1 MTKMMTLEKSLKN
14 LIRRETGATVVE
26 YAVILALFAV
36 VVLGAIVVVS
46 GKVNDSFD
54 GVVNELANSPGTS

>member
-1 MTKMMTLEKSLKN
+1 MKN
-14 LIRRETGATVVE
+14 WLCRETGATVVE
-26 YAVILALFAV
+26 YAVILALFALV
-36 VVLGAIVVVS
+36 VFGAIVVVS

>member
-1 MTKMMTLEKSLKN
+1 MLMKKWLNRDE
-14 LIRRETGATVVE
+14 GATVVE

-36 VVLGAIVVVS
+36 VVVGAIAVVS
-46 GKVNDSFD
+46 SKVNDSFD

>member
-1 MTKMMTLEKSLKN
+1 MKKWLC
-14 LIRRETGATVVE
+14 RETGATVVE

>member
-1 MTKMMTLEKSLKN
+1 MKKWLNRDE
-14 LIRRETGATVVE
+14 GATVVE

-36 VVLGAIVVVS
+36 VVVGAIAVVS
-46 GKVNDSFD
+46 SKVNDSFD